1 MRTLFCLLLLGTL
14 ALNAAELTGKWSG
27 TFDVTNPDGDTKQ
40 STAYMDLKEADGVV
54 TGTAGPS
61 AEEQWPLRKGKLDGK
76 KLTFDVETEH
86 GIISFEL
93 SFDGES
99 ISGTASGT
107 GDGGE
112 KLSAK
117 LNLKRT
123 S

>member
-1 MRTLFCLLLLGTL
+1 MRILFCLLLLCTL

-27 TFDVTNPDGDTKQ
+27 SFDVTNPNGETKQ
-40 STAYMDLKEADGVV
+40 STAFMDLKEADGVV
-54 TGTAGPS
+54 TGTAGPT
-61 AEEQWPLRKGKLDGK
+61 AEEQWPLRKGKLDGN

-86 GIISFEL
+86 GTISFEL